1 MGRVYR
7 LRDNMSTCMCT
18 KKMIQVNERKLFISN
33 MTFNDR
39 RPNTIKT
46 MKTLSKTVLFRWTL
60 QKYLH
65 ESSKSNWYEIRCFLA
80 YGKKKTRCK
89 CTYIHRHLKQITNYD
104 EYLKFLTLT
113 VPRPMCSRQRF
124 QRPHG
129 GK

>member
-18 KKMIQVNERKLFISN
+18 NKIIQVNERKLFISS
-33 MTFNDR
+33 MTYNDR

-46 MKTLSKTVLFRWTL
+46 MKTLSKTTLFRWTL

-80 YGKKKTRCK
+80 YGKKKKRAVNVHIYTD
-89 CTYIHRHLKQITNYD
+89 T
-104 EYLKFLTLT
+104 
-113 VPRPMCSRQRF
+113 
-124 QRPHG
+124 
-129 GK
+129 